1 MKKQIIIPTVALF
14 IICLVA
20 TTLLAL
26 ANNVTAPI
34 IKENS
39 AKSEA
44 ESRMIVLEDAKSFD
58 DKTFN
63 GINYAV
69 GLDENKKSVGMVFTT
84 NAKSYGGDL
93 IVMTGVDNDGKVT
106 GIQILSISDTAGLGM
121 KAQTDSFKDQY
132 KGLGSGIKVAKN
144 SANHD
149 NNEILALTGATITSN
164 AVTNAVNEAL
174 ANYNS
179 ISQNGGA
186 N

>member
-34 IKENS
+34 IEKNS
-39 AKSEA
+39 AESEA
-44 ESRMIVLEDAKSFD
+44 QSRMEVLADAKSFE

-63 GINYAV
+63 GISYAV
-69 GLDENKKSVGMVFTT
+69 GLDGSKQTVGMVFTT
-84 NAKSYGGDL
+84 TSKSYGGDL
-93 IVMTGVDNDGKVT
+93 IVMTGVDNEGKVT

-121 KAQTDSFKDQY
+121 KAKEPSFYEQYVGKNPTKFAVSKDGGDGEQ
-132 KGLGSGIKVAKN
+132 I
-144 SANHD
+144 D
-149 NNEILALTGATITSN
+149 ALSGATITSR
-164 AVTNAVNEAL
+164 AVTGAVNAAL
-174 ANYNS
+174 GYY
-179 ISQNGGA
+179 QNAFGQGG